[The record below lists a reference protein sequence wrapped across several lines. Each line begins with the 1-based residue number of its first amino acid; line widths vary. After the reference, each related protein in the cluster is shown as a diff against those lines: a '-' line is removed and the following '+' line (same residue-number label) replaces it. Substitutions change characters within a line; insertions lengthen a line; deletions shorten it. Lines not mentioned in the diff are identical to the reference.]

1 MGMAGETSRNVEKSG
16 EGLRVALVVS
26 RFNDKVT
33 AELSA
38 GARAALTAGGVA
50 EPDIHEYHVPG
61 AFELAPACR
70 QVLSGDAEYDAVIA
84 LGAIVRGETSHF
96 DVLAQTVTSAL
107 QQLANEMSIPLAFGV
122 LTCETAEQAEARAE
136 RRGLDRGGDAARA
149 ALAQAALYDRLR
161 ERRSSVRGF
170 RLP

>member
-1 MGMAGETSRNVEKSG
+1 MGMAGETSRNA
-16 EGLRVALVVS
+16 EGIGRGMRIALVVS
-26 RFNDKVT
+26 QFNDKVT
-33 AELSA
+33 QELSA
-38 GARAALTAGGVA
+38 GARAALTAAGVA
-50 EPDIHEYHVPG
+50 GADIHEYHVQG

-70 QVLSGDAEYDAVIA
+70 QVLAVDAEYDAVIA

-107 QQLANEMSIPLAFGV
+107 QQLANEISVPLTMGV
-122 LTCETAEQAEARAE
+122 LTCETAEQAKARAD
-136 RRGLDRGGDAARA
+136 RRRHDRGGDAARA

-161 ERRSSVRGF
+161 KRRPSVRGF

>member
-1 MGMAGETSRNVEKSG
+1 MGMSGEKSRNVEG
-16 EGLRVALVVS
+16 VGRGMRIAVVVS
-26 RFNDKVT
+26 RFNEKVT
-33 AELSA
+33 DELSA
-38 GARAALTAGGVA
+38 GARAALTAAGVA
-50 EPDIHEYHVPG
+50 DADVHEFHVQG

-70 QVLSGDAEYDAVIA
+70 QVLAADAEYDAIIA

-107 QQLANEMSIPLAFGV
+107 QQLANETSVPLTMGV
-122 LTCETAEQAEARAE
+122 LTCETAEQAEARAD
-136 RRGLDRGGDAARA
+136 RRGHDRGGEAARA

-161 ERRSSVRGF
+161 ERRPSVRGF